1 MTKTFV
7 IKITINF
14 INTNKILKIKVINI
28 PGLGILLFLE
38 KRSPVVWVCL
48 KLTIWL
54 RLIHFIFMDTFQK
67 LKIKHILIIHI

>member
-1 MTKTFV
+1 MTKTFF

-48 KLTIWL
+48 KLTI
-54 RLIHFIFMDTFQK
+54 
-67 LKIKHILIIHI
+67 